1 MIIKSNDTGKID
13 LDKNQYILLYG
24 INEGAKADEISSLV
38 LKNKGKTIARYE
50 EKEILE
56 NNQNIYDDILSKSL
70 FDNQKIII
78 INRASDKIFKFI
90 SELSEKNISDI
101 SFIINAPTLE
111 KKSKLRSFFEKNK
124 ELICVPFYQDTP
136 SSLSILTQNFLK
148 EKKINIS
155 QENINLIINRCNGD
169 RGILKGELNKIEF
182 FCKSKKNISTLDLV
196 KLTNLIEN
204 YSISELVDNCLA
216 KNKKKTMYILNENKF
231 SSEDCITII
240 RTFLY
245 KLKRILILSNDYLIN
260 KNLDKTILSAKPPIF
275 WKDKDI
281 VKQQIIRWKAN
292 DILKL
297 LSNINEIELQIKQ
310 NKVNP
315 ISVIKNFIMETV
327 SIPFNNKI

>member
-38 LKNKGKTIARYE
+38 LKNKNKTITRYE

-90 SELSEKNISDI
+90 SELSEKKISDI
-101 SFIINAPTLE
+101 SFIINASALE
-111 KKSKLRSFFEKNK
+111 KKSKLRSFFEKTK

-182 FCKSKKNISTLDLV
+182 FCKNKKNISTLDLV

-281 VKQQIIRWKAN
+281 VKQQINKWNPKQIKN
-292 DILKL
+292 LIYE
-297 LSNINEIELQIKQ
+297 INEIELSIK
-310 NKVNP
+310 
-315 ISVIKNFIMETV
+315 KNLNNSINLTTNLILNQV
-327 SIPFNNKI
+327 SSKTN

>member
-1 MIIKSNDTGKID
+1 MIIKSNDTRKID
-13 LDKNQYILLYG
+13 LNKYQYILFYG
-24 INEGAKADEISSLV
+24 VNEGAKADEISSLV
-38 LKNKGKTIARYE
+38 LKNKDKTIARYE

-101 SFIINAPTLE
+101 SFIINASALE
-111 KKSKLRSFFEKNK
+111 KKSKLRSFFEKTK

-182 FCKSKKNISTLDLV
+182 FCKNKKNISTLDLV

-281 VKQQIIRWKAN
+281 VKQQINKWNPKQIKN
-292 DILKL
+292 LIYE
-297 LSNINEIELQIKQ
+297 INEIELSIK
-310 NKVNP
+310 
-315 ISVIKNFIMETV
+315 KNLNNSINLTTNLIIDQV
-327 SIPFNNKI
+327 SSKTN

>member
-1 MIIKSNDTGKID
+1 MIIKSNDTRKID
-13 LDKNQYILLYG
+13 LNKNQYILFYG
-24 INEGAKADEISSLV
+24 VNEGAKDEEISSLV
-38 LKNKGKTIARYE
+38 YKNKDKTIARYE

-56 NNQNIYDDILSKSL
+56 NNQDIYDDILSKSL

-101 SFIINAPTLE
+101 SFIINASALE
-111 KKSKLRSFFEKNK
+111 KKSKLRSFFEKTK

-182 FCKSKKNISTLDLV
+182 FCKNKKNISTLDLV

-231 SSEDCITII
+231 STEDCITII

-281 VKQQIIRWKAN
+281 VKQQINKWNPKQIKN
-292 DILKL
+292 LIYE
-297 LSNINEIELQIKQ
+297 INEIELSIK
-310 NKVNP
+310 
-315 ISVIKNFIMETV
+315 KNLNNSINLTTNLIIDQV
-327 SIPFNNKI
+327 SSKTN

>member
-1 MIIKSNDTGKID
+1 MIVKSNDTGKID

-24 INEGAKADEISSLV
+24 INEGAKADEISSLL
-38 LKNKGKTIARYE
+38 LKNKDKTIARYE

-101 SFIINAPTLE
+101 SFIINASALE
-111 KKSKLRSFFEKNK
+111 KKSKLRSFFEKTK

-155 QENINLIINRCNGD
+155 QENINLIISRCNGD

-182 FCKSKKNISTLDLV
+182 FCKNKKNISTLDLV

-231 SSEDCITII
+231 STEDCITII

-281 VKQQIIRWKAN
+281 VKQQINKWNPKQIKN
-292 DILKL
+292 LIYE
-297 LSNINEIELQIKQ
+297 INEIELSIK
-310 NKVNP
+310 
-315 ISVIKNFIMETV
+315 KNLNNSINLTTNLIIDQV
-327 SIPFNNKI
+327 S

>member
-1 MIIKSNDTGKID
+1 MIIKSNDTRKID
-13 LDKNQYILLYG
+13 LNKNQYILFYG
-24 INEGAKADEISSLV
+24 INEGAKADEILSLV
-38 LKNKGKTIARYE
+38 SRNKDKTITRYE

-56 NNQNIYDDILSKSL
+56 YDQNIYDDILSKSL

-101 SFIINAPTLE
+101 SFIINASALE
-111 KKSKLRSFFEKNK
+111 KKSKLRSFFEKTK

-182 FCKSKKNISTLDLV
+182 FCKNKKNISTLDLV

-240 RTFLY
+240 RTFIY

-281 VKQQIIRWKAN
+281 VKQQINKWNPKQIKN
-292 DILKL
+292 LIYE
-297 LSNINEIELQIKQ
+297 INEIELSIK
-310 NKVNP
+310 
-315 ISVIKNFIMETV
+315 KNLNNSINLTTNLIIDQV
-327 SIPFNNKI
+327 S

>member
-1 MIIKSNDTGKID
+1 MIIKSNDTRKID
-13 LDKNQYILLYG
+13 LNKNQYILFYG
-24 INEGAKADEISSLV
+24 VNEGAKADEISSLV
-38 LKNKGKTIARYE
+38 LKNKDKTIARYE

-101 SFIINAPTLE
+101 SFIINASALE
-111 KKSKLRSFFEKNK
+111 KKSKLRSFFEKTK

-182 FCKSKKNISTLDLV
+182 FCKNKKNISTLDLV

-231 SSEDCITII
+231 STEDCITII

-281 VKQQIIRWKAN
+281 VKQQINKWNPKQIK
-292 DILKL
+292 DLIYE
-297 LSNINEIELQIKQ
+297 INEIELSIK
-310 NKVNP
+310 
-315 ISVIKNFIMETV
+315 KNLNNSINLTTNLIIDQV
-327 SIPFNNKI
+327 SSKTN

>member
-24 INEGAKADEISSLV
+24 LNEGAKADEISSLV
-38 LKNKGKTIARYE
+38 LKNKDKTIARYE

-101 SFIINAPTLE
+101 SFIINASALE
-111 KKSKLRSFFEKNK
+111 KKSKLRSFFAKTK

-182 FCKSKKNISTLDLV
+182 FCKNKKNISTLDLV

-216 KNKKKTMYILNENKF
+216 KNKKKTMYILNENEF

-281 VKQQIIRWKAN
+281 VKQQINKWNPKQIKN
-292 DILKL
+292 LIYE
-297 LSNINEIELQIKQ
+297 INEIELSIK
-310 NKVNP
+310 
-315 ISVIKNFIMETV
+315 KNLNNSINLTTNLIIDQV
-327 SIPFNNKI
+327 S

>member
-1 MIIKSNDTGKID
+1 MIIKSNDMGKID

-38 LKNKGKTIARYE
+38 LKNKDKTIARYE

-101 SFIINAPTLE
+101 SFIINASALE
-111 KKSKLRSFFEKNK
+111 KKSKLRSFFEKTK

-182 FCKSKKNISTLDLV
+182 FCKNKKNISTLDLV

-281 VKQQIIRWKAN
+281 VKQQINKWNPKQIKN
-292 DILKL
+292 LIYE
-297 LSNINEIELQIKQ
+297 INEIELSIK
-310 NKVNP
+310 
-315 ISVIKNFIMETV
+315 KNLNNSINLTTNLIIDQV
-327 SIPFNNKI
+327 SSKTN

>member
-1 MIIKSNDTGKID
+1 MIVKSNNTKKID
-13 LDKNQYILLYG
+13 LNKNQYILFYG
-24 INEGAKADEISSLV
+24 VNEGAKDDEISSLV
-38 LKNKGKTIARYE
+38 SKNKDKTIARYE

-101 SFIINAPTLE
+101 SFIINASALE
-111 KKSKLRSFFEKNK
+111 KKSKLRSFFEKTK

-182 FCKSKKNISTLDLV
+182 FCKNKKNISTLDLV

-281 VKQQIIRWKAN
+281 VKQQINKWNPKQIKN
-292 DILKL
+292 LIYE
-297 LSNINEIELQIKQ
+297 INEIELSIK
-310 NKVNP
+310 
-315 ISVIKNFIMETV
+315 KNLNNSINLTTNLIIDQV
-327 SIPFNNKI
+327 SSKTN

>member
-38 LKNKGKTIARYE
+38 LKNKDKTIARYE

-101 SFIINAPTLE
+101 SFIINASALE
-111 KKSKLRSFFEKNK
+111 KKSKLRSFFEKTK

-182 FCKSKKNISTLDLV
+182 FCKNKKNISTLDLV

-231 SSEDCITII
+231 STEDCITII

-281 VKQQIIRWKAN
+281 VKQQINKWNPKQIKN
-292 DILKL
+292 LIYE
-297 LSNINEIELQIKQ
+297 INEIELSIK
-310 NKVNP
+310 
-315 ISVIKNFIMETV
+315 KNLNNSINLTTNLIIDQV
-327 SIPFNNKI
+327 SSKTN

>member
-1 MIIKSNDTGKID
+1 MIVKSNDTGKID

-38 LKNKGKTIARYE
+38 LKNKDKTIARYE

-101 SFIINAPTLE
+101 SFIINASALE
-111 KKSKLRSFFEKNK
+111 KKSKLRSFFEKTK

-182 FCKSKKNISTLDLV
+182 FCKNKKNISTLDLV

-281 VKQQIIRWKAN
+281 VKQQINKWNPKQIKN
-292 DILKL
+292 LIYE
-297 LSNINEIELQIKQ
+297 INEIELSIK
-310 NKVNP
+310 
-315 ISVIKNFIMETV
+315 KNLNNSINLTTNLIIDQV
-327 SIPFNNKI
+327 SS

>member
-1 MIIKSNDTGKID
+1 MIIKSNDTRKID
-13 LDKNQYILLYG
+13 LNKNQYILFYG
-24 INEGAKADEISSLV
+24 VNEGAKDDEISSLV
-38 LKNKGKTIARYE
+38 SKNKDKTTTRYE

-101 SFIINAPTLE
+101 SFIINASALE
-111 KKSKLRSFFEKNK
+111 KKSKLRSFFEKTK

-148 EKKINIS
+148 KKKINIS

-182 FCKSKKNISTLDLV
+182 FCKNKKNISTLDLV

-281 VKQQIIRWKAN
+281 VKQQINKWNPKQIKN
-292 DILKL
+292 LIYE
-297 LSNINEIELQIKQ
+297 INEIELSIK
-310 NKVNP
+310 
-315 ISVIKNFIMETV
+315 KNLNNSINLTTNLIIDQV
-327 SIPFNNKI
+327 SSKTN

>member
-38 LKNKGKTIARYE
+38 LKNKDKTIARYE

-182 FCKSKKNISTLDLV
+182 FCKNKKNISTLDLV

-281 VKQQIIRWKAN
+281 VKQQINKWNPKQIKN
-292 DILKL
+292 LIYE
-297 LSNINEIELQIKQ
+297 INEIELSIK
-310 NKVNP
+310 
-315 ISVIKNFIMETV
+315 KNLNNSINLTTNLIIDQLSSET
-327 SIPFNNKI
+327 N

>member
-1 MIIKSNDTGKID
+1 MIVKSNDTGKID

-24 INEGAKADEISSLV
+24 INEGAKADEISSLL
-38 LKNKGKTIARYE
+38 LKNKDKTIARYE

-101 SFIINAPTLE
+101 SFIINASALE
-111 KKSKLRSFFEKNK
+111 KKSKLRSFFEKTK

-155 QENINLIINRCNGD
+155 QENINLIISRCNGD

-182 FCKSKKNISTLDLV
+182 FCKNKKNISTLDLV

-281 VKQQIIRWKAN
+281 VKQQINKWNPKQIKN
-292 DILKL
+292 LIYE
-297 LSNINEIELQIKQ
+297 INEIELSIK
-310 NKVNP
+310 
-315 ISVIKNFIMETV
+315 KNLNNSINLTTNLIIDQV
-327 SIPFNNKI
+327 S

>member
-1 MIIKSNDTGKID
+1 MIIKSNDTRKID
-13 LDKNQYILLYG
+13 LNKNQYILFYG
-24 INEGAKADEISSLV
+24 VNEGAKADEISSLV
-38 LKNKGKTIARYE
+38 LKNKNKTITRYE

-101 SFIINAPTLE
+101 SFIINASALE
-111 KKSKLRSFFEKNK
+111 KKSKLRSFFEKTK
-124 ELICVPFYQDTP
+124 DLICVPFYQDTP

-182 FCKSKKNISTLDLV
+182 FCKNKKNISTLDLV

-231 SSEDCITII
+231 STEDCITII

-281 VKQQIIRWKAN
+281 VKQQINKWNPKQIKN
-292 DILKL
+292 LIYE
-297 LSNINEIELQIKQ
+297 INEIEL
-310 NKVNP
+310 
-315 ISVIKNFIMETV
+315 
-327 SIPFNNKI
+327 SI

>member
-24 INEGAKADEISSLV
+24 INEGAKADEISSLL
-38 LKNKGKTIARYE
+38 LKNKDKTIARYE

-70 FDNQKIII
+70 FDKQKIII

-101 SFIINAPTLE
+101 SFIINASALE
-111 KKSKLRSFFEKNK
+111 KKSKLRSFFEKTK

-182 FCKSKKNISTLDLV
+182 FCKNKKNISTLDLV

-231 SSEDCITII
+231 STEDCITII

-245 KLKRILILSNDYLIN
+245 KLKRVLILSNDYLIN

-281 VKQQIIRWKAN
+281 VKQQINKWNPKQIKN
-292 DILKL
+292 LIYE
-297 LSNINEIELQIKQ
+297 INEIELSIK
-310 NKVNP
+310 
-315 ISVIKNFIMETV
+315 KNLNNSINLTTNLIIDQV
-327 SIPFNNKI
+327 SSKNN

>member
-1 MIIKSNDTGKID
+1 MIIKSNEVKKID
-13 LDKNQYILLYG
+13 LNKNQYILFYG

-38 LKNKGKTIARYE
+38 SKNKDKTISRYE

-70 FDNQKIII
+70 FDNEKIII
-78 INRASDKIFKFI
+78 INRASDKIFKFV

-101 SFIINAPTLE
+101 SFIINASTLE
-111 KKSKLRSFFEKNK
+111 KKSKLRSFFEKTK

-136 SSLSILTQNFLK
+136 SSLATLTQNFLK

-155 QENINLIINRCNGD
+155 QENINLITSRCNGD

-182 FCKSKKNISTLDLV
+182 FCKDKKNITTLDLV

-216 KNKKKTMYILNENKF
+216 KNKKKTMHILNENRF

-245 KLKRILILSNDYLIN
+245 KLKRILILSNDYLKN

-281 VKQQIIRWKAN
+281 VKQQINKWSPKQIKN
-292 DILKL
+292 LIYY
-297 LSNINEIELQIKQ
+297 INEIELSIK
-310 NKVNP
+310 
-315 ISVIKNFIMETV
+315 KNFNNSINLTTNLIIDQV
-327 SIPFNNKI
+327 SSKTN

>member
-38 LKNKGKTIARYE
+38 LKNKNKTITRYE

-101 SFIINAPTLE
+101 SFIINASALE
-111 KKSKLRSFFEKNK
+111 KKSKLRSFFEKTK
-124 ELICVPFYQDTP
+124 DLICVPFYQDTP

-182 FCKSKKNISTLDLV
+182 FCKNKKNISTLDLV

-231 SSEDCITII
+231 STEDCITII

-281 VKQQIIRWKAN
+281 VKQQINKWSPKQIKN
-292 DILKL
+292 LIYE
-297 LSNINEIELQIKQ
+297 INEIELSIK
-310 NKVNP
+310 
-315 ISVIKNFIMETV
+315 KNLNNSINLTTNLIINQV
-327 SIPFNNKI
+327 SSKTN

>member
-1 MIIKSNDTGKID
+1 MIIKSSDTRKID
-13 LDKNQYILLYG
+13 LNKNQYILFYG
-24 INEGAKADEISSLV
+24 VNEGAKADEISSLV
-38 LKNKGKTIARYE
+38 LKNKDKTIAKYE

-101 SFIINAPTLE
+101 SFIINASALE
-111 KKSKLRSFFEKNK
+111 KKSKLRSFFEKTK

-182 FCKSKKNISTLDLV
+182 FCKNKKNISTLDLI

-240 RTFLY
+240 RTFIY

-281 VKQQIIRWKAN
+281 VKQQINKWNPKQIKN
-292 DILKL
+292 LIYE
-297 LSNINEIELQIKQ
+297 INEIELFIK
-310 NKVNP
+310 
-315 ISVIKNFIMETV
+315 KNLNNSINLTTNLIIDQLSSET
-327 SIPFNNKI
+327 N

>member
-38 LKNKGKTIARYE
+38 LKNKDKTIARYE

-101 SFIINAPTLE
+101 SFIINASALE
-111 KKSKLRSFFEKNK
+111 KKSKLRSFFEKTK

-182 FCKSKKNISTLDLV
+182 FCKNKKNISTLDLV

-281 VKQQIIRWKAN
+281 VKQQINKWNPKQIKN
-292 DILKL
+292 LIYE
-297 LSNINEIELQIKQ
+297 INEIELSIK
-310 NKVNP
+310 
-315 ISVIKNFIMETV
+315 KNLNNSINLTTNLIIDQV
-327 SIPFNNKI
+327 S

>member
-38 LKNKGKTIARYE
+38 LKNKNKTITRYE

-101 SFIINAPTLE
+101 SFIINASALE
-111 KKSKLRSFFEKNK
+111 KKSKLRSFFEKTK
-124 ELICVPFYQDTP
+124 DLICVPFYQDTP

-182 FCKSKKNISTLDLV
+182 FCKNKKNISTLDLV

-231 SSEDCITII
+231 STEDCITII

-281 VKQQIIRWKAN
+281 VKQQINKWNPKQIKN
-292 DILKL
+292 LIYE
-297 LSNINEIELQIKQ
+297 INEIELSIK
-310 NKVNP
+310 
-315 ISVIKNFIMETV
+315 KNLNNSINLTTNLIIDQV
-327 SIPFNNKI
+327 S

>member
-1 MIIKSNDTGKID
+1 MIIKSNDTRKID
-13 LDKNQYILLYG
+13 LNKNQYILFYG
-24 INEGAKADEISSLV
+24 VNEGAKADEISSLV
-38 LKNKGKTIARYE
+38 LKNKDKTIARYE

-56 NNQNIYDDILSKSL
+56 KNQDIYDDILSKSL

-101 SFIINAPTLE
+101 SFIINASALE
-111 KKSKLRSFFEKNK
+111 KKSKLRSFFEKTK

-155 QENINLIINRCNGD
+155 QENINLIISRCNGD

-182 FCKSKKNISTLDLV
+182 FCKNKKNISTLDLV

-231 SSEDCITII
+231 STEDCITII

-281 VKQQIIRWKAN
+281 VKQQINKWNPKQIKN
-292 DILKL
+292 LIYE
-297 LSNINEIELQIKQ
+297 INEIELSIK
-310 NKVNP
+310 
-315 ISVIKNFIMETV
+315 KNLNNSINLTTNLIIDQV
-327 SIPFNNKI
+327 SSKTN

>member
-1 MIIKSNDTGKID
+1 MIIKSNDTRKID
-13 LDKNQYILLYG
+13 LNKNQYILFYG
-24 INEGAKADEISSLV
+24 VNEGAKADEISSLV
-38 LKNKGKTIARYE
+38 LKNKDKTIARYE

-101 SFIINAPTLE
+101 SFIINASALE
-111 KKSKLRSFFEKNK
+111 KKSKLRSFFEKTK

-182 FCKSKKNISTLDLV
+182 FCKNKKNISTLDLV

-240 RTFLY
+240 RTFIY

-281 VKQQIIRWKAN
+281 VKQQINKWNPKQIKN
-292 DILKL
+292 LIYE
-297 LSNINEIELQIKQ
+297 INEIELSIK
-310 NKVNP
+310 
-315 ISVIKNFIMETV
+315 KNLNNSINLTTNLIIDQV
-327 SIPFNNKI
+327 SSKTN

>member
-1 MIIKSNDTGKID
+1 MIIKSNDTRKID
-13 LDKNQYILLYG
+13 LNKNQYILFYG
-24 INEGAKADEISSLV
+24 VNEGAKADEISSLV
-38 LKNKGKTIARYE
+38 LKNKDKTIARYE

-101 SFIINAPTLE
+101 SFIINASALE
-111 KKSKLRSFFEKNK
+111 KKSKLRSFFEKTK
-124 ELICVPFYQDTP
+124 DLICVPFYQDTP

-182 FCKSKKNISTLDLV
+182 FCKNKKNISTLDLV

-281 VKQQIIRWKAN
+281 VKQQINKWNPKQIKN
-292 DILKL
+292 LIYE
-297 LSNINEIELQIKQ
+297 INEIELSIK
-310 NKVNP
+310 
-315 ISVIKNFIMETV
+315 KNLNNSINLTTNLIIDQV
-327 SIPFNNKI
+327 SSKTN

>member
-1 MIIKSNDTGKID
+1 MIIKSNDTRKID
-13 LDKNQYILLYG
+13 LNKNQYILFYG
-24 INEGAKADEISSLV
+24 VNEGAKADEISSLV
-38 LKNKGKTIARYE
+38 LKNKNKTITRYE

-101 SFIINAPTLE
+101 SFIINASALE
-111 KKSKLRSFFEKNK
+111 KKSKLRSFFEKTK
-124 ELICVPFYQDTP
+124 DLICVPFYQDTP

-182 FCKSKKNISTLDLV
+182 FCKNKKNISTLDLV

-231 SSEDCITII
+231 STEDCITII

-281 VKQQIIRWKAN
+281 VKQQINKWNPKQIKN
-292 DILKL
+292 LIYE
-297 LSNINEIELQIKQ
+297 INEIELSIK
-310 NKVNP
+310 
-315 ISVIKNFIMETV
+315 KNLNNSINLTTNLIIDQV
-327 SIPFNNKI
+327 SSKTN

>member
-38 LKNKGKTIARYE
+38 LKNKNKTITRYE

-101 SFIINAPTLE
+101 SFIINASALE
-111 KKSKLRSFFEKNK
+111 KKSKLRSFFEKTK
-124 ELICVPFYQDTP
+124 DLICVPFYQDTP

-182 FCKSKKNISTLDLV
+182 FCKNKKNISTLDLV

-281 VKQQIIRWKAN
+281 VKQQINKWNPKQIKN
-292 DILKL
+292 LIYE
-297 LSNINEIELQIKQ
+297 INEIELSIK
-310 NKVNP
+310 
-315 ISVIKNFIMETV
+315 KNLNNSINLTTNLIIDQV
-327 SIPFNNKI
+327 SSKTN

>member
-1 MIIKSNDTGKID
+1 MIIKSNDTRKID
-13 LDKNQYILLYG
+13 LNKNQYILFYG
-24 INEGAKADEISSLV
+24 VNEGAKDDEISSLV
-38 LKNKGKTIARYE
+38 SKNKDKTIARYE

-101 SFIINAPTLE
+101 SFIINASALE
-111 KKSKLRSFFEKNK
+111 KKSKLRSFFEKTK

-182 FCKSKKNISTLDLV
+182 FCKNKKNISTLDLV

-281 VKQQIIRWKAN
+281 VKQQINKWNPKQIKN
-292 DILKL
+292 LIYE
-297 LSNINEIELQIKQ
+297 INEIELSIK
-310 NKVNP
+310 
-315 ISVIKNFIMETV
+315 KNLNNSINLTTNLIINQV
-327 SIPFNNKI
+327 SSKTN

>member
-38 LKNKGKTIARYE
+38 LKNKNKTIARYE

-101 SFIINAPTLE
+101 SFIINASALE
-111 KKSKLRSFFEKNK
+111 KKSKLRSFFEKTK

-182 FCKSKKNISTLDLV
+182 FCKNKKNISTLDLV

-281 VKQQIIRWKAN
+281 VKQQINKWNPKQIKN
-292 DILKL
+292 LIYE
-297 LSNINEIELQIKQ
+297 INEIELSIK
-310 NKVNP
+310 
-315 ISVIKNFIMETV
+315 KNLNNSINLTTNLIIDQV
-327 SIPFNNKI
+327 SSKTN

>member
-1 MIIKSNDTGKID
+1 MIIKSNDTRKID
-13 LDKNQYILLYG
+13 LNKNQYILFYG
-24 INEGAKADEISSLV
+24 VNEGAKADEISSLV
-38 LKNKGKTIARYE
+38 SKNKDKTISRYE

-101 SFIINAPTLE
+101 SFIINASALE
-111 KKSKLRSFFEKNK
+111 KKSKLRSFFEKTK
-124 ELICVPFYQDTP
+124 ELICVPFYQDTL

-148 EKKINIS
+148 KKKINIS
-155 QENINLIINRCNGD
+155 QENINLIISRCNGD

-182 FCKSKKNISTLDLV
+182 FCKNKKNISTLDLV

-281 VKQQIIRWKAN
+281 VKQQINKWNPKQIKN
-292 DILKL
+292 LIYE
-297 LSNINEIELQIKQ
+297 INEIELFIK
-310 NKVNP
+310 
-315 ISVIKNFIMETV
+315 KNLNNSINLTTNLIIDQV
-327 SIPFNNKI
+327 SSKTN

>member
-1 MIIKSNDTGKID
+1 MIVKSNNTKKID
-13 LDKNQYILLYG
+13 LNKNQYILFYG
-24 INEGAKADEISSLV
+24 VNEGAKDEEISSLV
-38 LKNKGKTIARYE
+38 YKNKDKTIARYE

-101 SFIINAPTLE
+101 SFIINASALE
-111 KKSKLRSFFEKNK
+111 KKSKLRSFFEKTK

-182 FCKSKKNISTLDLV
+182 FCKNKKNISTLDLV

-281 VKQQIIRWKAN
+281 VKQQINKWNPKQIKN
-292 DILKL
+292 LIYE
-297 LSNINEIELQIKQ
+297 INEIELSIK
-310 NKVNP
+310 
-315 ISVIKNFIMETV
+315 KNLNNSINLTTNLIIDQV
-327 SIPFNNKI
+327 S

>member
-1 MIIKSNDTGKID
+1 MIIKSNDTRKID
-13 LDKNQYILLYG
+13 LNKNQYILFYG
-24 INEGAKADEISSLV
+24 VNEGAKADEISSLV
-38 LKNKGKTIARYE
+38 LKNKDKTIARYE

-101 SFIINAPTLE
+101 SFIINASALE
-111 KKSKLRSFFEKNK
+111 KKSKLRSFFEKTK
-124 ELICVPFYQDTP
+124 ELICVPFYQDTL

-148 EKKINIS
+148 KKKINIS

-182 FCKSKKNISTLDLV
+182 FCKNKKNISTLDLV

-281 VKQQIIRWKAN
+281 VKQQINKWNPKQIK
-292 DILKL
+292 DLIYE
-297 LSNINEIELQIKQ
+297 INEIELSIK
-310 NKVNP
+310 
-315 ISVIKNFIMETV
+315 KNLNNSINLTTNLIIDQV
-327 SIPFNNKI
+327 S

>member
-1 MIIKSNDTGKID
+1 MIIKSNDTRKID
-13 LDKNQYILLYG
+13 LNKNQYILFYG
-24 INEGAKADEISSLV
+24 VNEGAKDDEISSLV
-38 LKNKGKTIARYE
+38 SKNKDKTIARYE

-101 SFIINAPTLE
+101 SFIINASALE
-111 KKSKLRSFFEKNK
+111 KKSKLRSFFEKTK

-182 FCKSKKNISTLDLV
+182 FCKNKKNISTLDLI

-281 VKQQIIRWKAN
+281 VKQQINKWNPKQIK
-292 DILKL
+292 DLIYE
-297 LSNINEIELQIKQ
+297 INEIELSIK
-310 NKVNP
+310 
-315 ISVIKNFIMETV
+315 KNLNNSINLTTNLIIDQV
-327 SIPFNNKI
+327 SSKNN

>member
-38 LKNKGKTIARYE
+38 LKNKNKTITRYE

-101 SFIINAPTLE
+101 SFIINASALE
-111 KKSKLRSFFEKNK
+111 KKSKLRSFFEKTK

-182 FCKSKKNISTLDLV
+182 FCKNKKNISTLDLV

-231 SSEDCITII
+231 STEDCITII
-240 RTFLY
+240 RTLLY

-281 VKQQIIRWKAN
+281 VKQQINKWNPKQIK
-292 DILKL
+292 DLIYE
-297 LSNINEIELQIKQ
+297 INEIELSIK
-310 NKVNP
+310 
-315 ISVIKNFIMETV
+315 KNLNNSINLTTNLIIDQV
-327 SIPFNNKI
+327 SSKTN

>member
-1 MIIKSNDTGKID
+1 MIIKSNDTRKID
-13 LDKNQYILLYG
+13 LNKNQYILFYG
-24 INEGAKADEISSLV
+24 VNEGAKDEEISSLV
-38 LKNKGKTIARYE
+38 YKNKDKTIARYE

-56 NNQNIYDDILSKSL
+56 NNQDIYDDILSKSL

-101 SFIINAPTLE
+101 SFIINASALE
-111 KKSKLRSFFEKNK
+111 KKSKLRSFFEKTK
-124 ELICVPFYQDTP
+124 DLICVPFYQDTP

-182 FCKSKKNISTLDLV
+182 FCKNKKNISTLDLV

-216 KNKKKTMYILNENKF
+216 KNKKKTMYILNENEF

-281 VKQQIIRWKAN
+281 VKQQINKWNPIQIKN
-292 DILKL
+292 LIYE
-297 LSNINEIELQIKQ
+297 INEIELSIK
-310 NKVNP
+310 
-315 ISVIKNFIMETV
+315 KNLNNSINLTTNLIIDQV
-327 SIPFNNKI
+327 SSKTN

>member
-38 LKNKGKTIARYE
+38 LKNKNKTITRYE

-101 SFIINAPTLE
+101 SFIINASALE
-111 KKSKLRSFFEKNK
+111 KKSKLRSFFEKTK

-182 FCKSKKNISTLDLV
+182 FCKNKKNISTLDLV

-231 SSEDCITII
+231 STEDCITII

-281 VKQQIIRWKAN
+281 VKQQINKWNPKQIKN
-292 DILKL
+292 LIYE
-297 LSNINEIELQIKQ
+297 INEIELSIK
-310 NKVNP
+310 
-315 ISVIKNFIMETV
+315 KNLNNSINLTTNLIIDQV
-327 SIPFNNKI
+327 SSKTN

>member
-1 MIIKSNDTGKID
+1 MIIKSNDTRKID
-13 LDKNQYILLYG
+13 LNKNQYILFYG
-24 INEGAKADEISSLV
+24 VNEGAKDEEISSLV
-38 LKNKGKTIARYE
+38 YKNKDKTIARYE

-56 NNQNIYDDILSKSL
+56 NNQDIYDDILSKSL

-101 SFIINAPTLE
+101 SFIINASALE
-111 KKSKLRSFFEKNK
+111 KKSKLRSFFEKTK
-124 ELICVPFYQDTP
+124 DLICVPFYQDTP

-182 FCKSKKNISTLDLV
+182 FCKNKKNISTLDLV

-281 VKQQIIRWKAN
+281 VKQQINKWSPKQIKN
-292 DILKL
+292 LIYE
-297 LSNINEIELQIKQ
+297 INEIELSIK
-310 NKVNP
+310 
-315 ISVIKNFIMETV
+315 KNLNNSINLTTNLIIDQV
-327 SIPFNNKI
+327 SSKTN

>member
-1 MIIKSNDTGKID
+1 MIIKSNDTGKIN

-24 INEGAKADEISSLV
+24 INEGAKTDEISSLV
-38 LKNKGKTIARYE
+38 LKNKNKTITRYE

-101 SFIINAPTLE
+101 SFIINASALE
-111 KKSKLRSFFEKNK
+111 KKSKLRSFFEKTK

-182 FCKSKKNISTLDLV
+182 FCKNKKNISTLDLV

-216 KNKKKTMYILNENKF
+216 KNKKKTMYILNENEF

-281 VKQQIIRWKAN
+281 VKQQINKWNPKQIK
-292 DILKL
+292 DLIYE
-297 LSNINEIELQIKQ
+297 INEIELSIK
-310 NKVNP
+310 
-315 ISVIKNFIMETV
+315 KNLNNSINLTTNLIIDQV
-327 SIPFNNKI
+327 SSKTN

>member
-1 MIIKSNDTGKID
+1 MIIKSNDTRKID
-13 LDKNQYILLYG
+13 LNKNQYILFYG
-24 INEGAKADEISSLV
+24 VNEGAKDEEISSLV
-38 LKNKGKTIARYE
+38 YKNKDKTIARYE

-101 SFIINAPTLE
+101 SFIINASALE
-111 KKSKLRSFFEKNK
+111 KKSKLRSFFEKTK

-182 FCKSKKNISTLDLV
+182 FCKNKKNISTLDLV

-231 SSEDCITII
+231 STEDCITII

-281 VKQQIIRWKAN
+281 VKQQINKWNPKQIKN
-292 DILKL
+292 LIYE
-297 LSNINEIELQIKQ
+297 INEIELSIK
-310 NKVNP
+310 
-315 ISVIKNFIMETV
+315 KNLNNSINLTTNLIIDQV
-327 SIPFNNKI
+327 SSKTN